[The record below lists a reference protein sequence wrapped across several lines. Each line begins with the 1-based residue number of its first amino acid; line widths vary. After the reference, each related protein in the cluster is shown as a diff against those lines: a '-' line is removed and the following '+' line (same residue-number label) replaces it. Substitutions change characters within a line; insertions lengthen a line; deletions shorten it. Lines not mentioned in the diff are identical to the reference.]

1 MKVSNLVVFEL
12 MEFCDFQIFYC
23 LYQSIKQE
31 KRLVFFVSSPLDIL
45 GPGNHGWWL
54 EASFLTCTFFYF
66 FCNRIGTKKHF
77 HFTMGN
83 TLLKHLKHN
92 NSFLGASSR
101 FCKCWTIFVVLFSL
115 GTSQLECL
123 QDTIF
128 QNLMTFRN
136 VLSLEVSFKVFFVT
150 L

>member
-1 MKVSNLVVFEL
+1 M
-12 MEFCDFQIFYC
+12 IFRYFTVYT
-23 LYQSIKQE
+23 YQSIKQE
-31 KRLVFFVSSPLDIL
+31 KRLFFFVSSPLDIL

-54 EASFLTCTFFYF
+54 EASFLTCTFFYL

-101 FCKCWTIFVVLFSL
+101 FCKCWSIVVVLA
-115 GTSQLECL
+115 LEQVYLNACKI
-123 QDTIF
+123 QFFKTWW
-128 QNLMTFRN
+128 
-136 VLSLEVSFKVFFVT
+136 LSEMFWAWRSASKFEFVT